1 MKYRLAIVTVCIIL
15 FLGMLVMIEGCGK
28 KDAVTIGELETY
40 VDPAFDFSITYP
52 KQWLKSSTPGS
63 KLTVFSSQD
72 TYDWLLDPNAKNKK
86 PGAWIEIGIDTA
98 KVKTLEEYTAIQKEK
113 IATKKFKITGE
124 DTVKLANTDAIKISY
139 MFQLTSKIALHGY
152 QIIALKDEVPTFIE
166 YAGVGKAFDDYKVV
180 IDTVLTSIRLAHKLV
195 RTINEPGKPSADFAT
210 HSDRYLEFKYPDNYN
225 SVGVPVGNDLMVYE
239 LRSSARQDCA
249 IHFDVFDAKKLSVDK
264 VFEQNKGKYR
274 ARSTGQTTI
283 DGQKALYL
291 VYSPMGNVDSRVY
304 FVVKN
309 DRVIRLTLSYYK
321 PQEADYMGA
330 YDRVLESIRIK

>member
-1 MKYRLAIVTVCIIL
+1 MKHRLAIVTVCIIL

-40 VDPAFDFSITYP
+40 TDPAFDFSITYP

-98 KVKTLEEYTAIQKEK
+98 KVKNLEEYTAIQKDK
-113 IATKKFKITGE
+113 IATKKFKVTGE
-124 DTVKLANTDAIKISY
+124 ETVKLANADAIKISY

-152 QIIALKDEVPTFIE
+152 QIIALKDEVPTYIE
-166 YAGVGKAFDDYKVV
+166 YTGVGKAFDDYKVV

-195 RTINEPGKPSADFAT
+195 RTVNEPGKPSADFAT

-225 SVGVPVGNDLMVYE
+225 SVGVPIGNDLMVYE

-291 VYSPMGNVDSRVY
+291 VYSPMGNVDGRVY

-330 YDRVLESIRIK
+330 YDKVLESIRIK